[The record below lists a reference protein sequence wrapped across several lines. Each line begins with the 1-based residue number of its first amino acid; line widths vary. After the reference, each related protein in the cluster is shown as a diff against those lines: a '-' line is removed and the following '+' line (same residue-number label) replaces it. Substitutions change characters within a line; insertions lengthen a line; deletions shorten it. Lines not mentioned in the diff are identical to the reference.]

1 MTAIFCPLSEQ
12 ARATT
17 GFARQIA
24 HHYAKAAP
32 SRWSALKR
40 DKGIVLVNVTFHT
53 AHFSK
58 AQFADSWHERF
69 GAIFSD
75 AERAN
80 FKKDIDT
87 LLGMFLDAKR
97 DDVLSFTVTAQ
108 GLHLLLNS
116 KLLGS
121 VGDKEFAF
129 ATISGWLGDKPADA
143 ALRDAIFSGARVC
156 EGVPCPPG

>member
-1 MTAIFCPLSEQ
+1 VGTRTYWF
-12 ARATT
+12 RAVNSV
-17 GFARQIA
+17 AL
-24 HHYAKAAP
+24 YAESAP

-40 DKGIVLVNVTFHT
+40 DKGIVLINVTFHT

-69 GAIFSD
+69 GAIFAD

-80 FKKDIDT
+80 FKKDIDA
-87 LLGMFLDAKR
+87 LIGLFVDAKR
-97 DDVLSFTVTAQ
+97 GDVLSFAVTAQ
-108 GLHLLLNS
+108 GLQLLLNG

-121 VGDKEFAF
+121 VGDRDFAF
-129 ATISGWLGDKPADA
+129 ATISGWLGDKPADT
-143 ALRDAIFSGARVC
+143 ALRDAIFSGARVS